1 MIGLFLGIFLLVIS
15 IIIIILGDGN
25 LGGFLGVLFV
35 IILAIWLIIT
45 ELKKK
50 KKDRKTSKIGEKCYA
65 RILECKET
73 GAFILNKI
81 EYKVI
86 VAVYVPSLQK
96 KLILE
101 EVVGFNNSEQYP
113 KDSFYRVLYYNN
125 DLNIKEKLN
134 NTEIPNEILKI
145 LNDETVINEFNS
157 YKEEMNKKQ
166 LVINEKV
173 NNTIEN
179 SVPIVGKII
188 LIYKRIIIGIIIIIL
203 LAITLFDTIFI
214 KQTIEARNYIET
226 TATYVDRKIEE
237 ENDIFYDAI
246 YIYED
251 NQGNQHE
258 ITINLYEEEPK
269 KEITLRYN
277 PNNPQDY
284 FEDGSIYNKSQITIY
299 IVKIIA
305 LILLLILFFNK
316 KLLNKINLSIR

>member
-134 NTEIPNEILKI
+134 NT
-145 LNDETVINEFNS
+145 DEFNS
-157 YKEEMNKKQ
+157 YREEMNKKQ

-226 TATYVDRKIEE
+226 TATYVNRKIEE